1 MVHCLRIHPGLI
13 GSALTYLP
21 PLGQRPW
28 ALNIAIWAAGTAIWA
43 PPDALLCIWLT
54 SRCTFVHLAH
64 PFVHL
69 AYPFVH
75 LALPGGIPRGP
86 YEMSELPIENPD
98 EYGDSSS
105 MGGTS

>member
-1 MVHCLRIHPGLI
+1 MGLTS
-13 GSALTYLP
+13 SALTYFP

-28 ALNIAIWAAGTAIWA
+28 AVRTAIWAAGTDIWAPPDALRA

-69 AYPFVH
+69 AHPFVH
-75 LALPGGIPRGP
+75 LALPGGMPRGP
-86 YEMSELPIENPD
+86 YDMSELPIENPG

-105 MGGTS
+105 MNGIS